1 MGVPLV
7 FSKFIISFYFIYR
20 HAHQVTLL
28 TLHNLKNEAFLHL
41 ASENAETSSMQAW
54 EDEIGKRSPT
64 FLFWNTVLKY
74 ETLILILVRAERE
87 RNFSL
92 YVEVLEQLVHL
103 FFALDHVNY
112 ARWTP
117 IHIRDM
123 KCLPDS
129 LKREFDDQGHWV
141 LSKTG
146 KPFSAIAI
154 DQVHEQENKTVKA
167 AGGAVGL
174 TENPVAFR

>member
-1 MGVPLV
+1 MR
-7 FSKFIISFYFIYR
+7 S
-20 HAHQVTLL
+20 
-28 TLHNLKNEAFLHL
+28 
-41 ASENAETSSMQAW
+41 W
-54 EDEIGKRSPT
+54 EEEMVKRSPT

-74 ETLILILVRAERE
+74 ETLILILVRAEHE
-87 RNFSL
+87 RNFLL
-92 YVEVLEQLVHL
+92 YVEVLEKLAHL

-112 ARWTP
+112 VRWTP

-129 LKREFDDQGHWV
+129 IRSEFDEQGHWV

-146 KPFSAIAI
+146 NSFSAIAI
-154 DQVHEQENKTVKA
+154 DQAHEQEYKKVKTT
-167 AGGAVGL
+167 GGAVGL

>member
-1 MGVPLV
+1 M
-7 FSKFIISFYFIYR
+7 
-20 HAHQVTLL
+20 
-28 TLHNLKNEAFLHL
+28 TLHTLKKEAFQLHL
-41 ASENAETSSMQAW
+41 AGENAGSPSMRSW
-54 EDEIGKRSPT
+54 EDEMVKRSPT

-112 ARWTP
+112 ARWSP

-129 LKREFDDQGHWV
+129 IRSEFDERGHWV

-146 KPFSAIAI
+146 NPFSAIAI
-154 DQVHEQENKTVKA
+154 DQAHEQENKKVKTT
-167 AGGAVGL
+167 GGAVGL

>member
-1 MGVPLV
+1 MR
-7 FSKFIISFYFIYR
+7 S
-20 HAHQVTLL
+20 
-28 TLHNLKNEAFLHL
+28 
-41 ASENAETSSMQAW
+41 W
-54 EDEIGKRSPT
+54 EEEMVKRSPT

-87 RNFSL
+87 RNFLL

-103 FFALDHVNY
+103 AFALDHVNY

-129 LKREFDDQGHWV
+129 IRSEFDEQGHWV

-146 KPFSAIAI
+146 NPFTIAI
-154 DQVHEQENKTVKA
+154 NQAHEQENKKVKTP
-167 AGGAVGL
+167 GGAVGL

>member
-1 MGVPLV
+1 MR
-7 FSKFIISFYFIYR
+7 S
-20 HAHQVTLL
+20 
-28 TLHNLKNEAFLHL
+28 
-41 ASENAETSSMQAW
+41 W
-54 EDEIGKRSPT
+54 EEEMVKRSPT

-74 ETLILILVRAERE
+74 EILILILVHAERE

-92 YVEVLEQLVHL
+92 YVEVLELVHL

-117 IHIRDM
+117 IHIRDI

-129 LKREFDDQGHWV
+129 IKSEFNEQGNWV

-146 KPFSAIAI
+146 NPFSAIAI
-154 DQVHEQENKTVKA
+154 DQAHEQENKKVKTT
-167 AGGAVGL
+167 GGAVGL
-174 TENPVAFR
+174 TENQVAFR

>member
-1 MGVPLV
+1 M
-7 FSKFIISFYFIYR
+7 ISYFFIYR

-28 TLHNLKNEAFLHL
+28 TLHNLKKEAFLHL
-41 ASENAETSSMQAW
+41 AGENVGSPSICSW
-54 EDEIGKRSPT
+54 EHEMVKRSPT

-112 ARWTP
+112 ERWTP

-129 LKREFDDQGHWV
+129 IRCEFDELGHWV

-146 KPFSAIAI
+146 KPFSSIAI
-154 DQVHEQENKTVKA
+154 DQAHEQENKAVKA

>member
-1 MGVPLV
+1 M
-7 FSKFIISFYFIYR
+7 
-20 HAHQVTLL
+20 
-28 TLHNLKNEAFLHL
+28 TLHTLKKEAFQLHL
-41 ASENAETSSMQAW
+41 ADENSGSPSIRSW
-54 EDEIGKRSPT
+54 EEEMVKRSPT

-112 ARWTP
+112 GRWTP

-129 LKREFDDQGHWV
+129 IRSEFDEQGHWV

-146 KPFSAIAI
+146 NPFSAIAI
-154 DQVHEQENKTVKA
+154 DQAHEQENKKVKTT
-167 AGGAVGL
+167 GGAVGL

>member
-54 EDEIGKRSPT
+54 EDEMGKRSPT

-123 KCLPDS
+123 KCLYRIRKTGS
-129 LKREFDDQGHWV
+129 
-141 LSKTG
+141 SKTG

>member
-1 MGVPLV
+1 MLLV
-7 FSKFIISFYFIYR
+7 I
-20 HAHQVTLL
+20 
-28 TLHNLKNEAFLHL
+28 
-41 ASENAETSSMQAW
+41 
-54 EDEIGKRSPT
+54 
-64 FLFWNTVLKY
+64 
-74 ETLILILVRAERE
+74 RAQRQ

-92 YVEVLEQLVHL
+92 YVEALEELIPL
-103 FFALDHVNY
+103 FFALDHINY

-123 KCLPDS
+123 KSLPDS
-129 LKREFDDQGHWV
+129 IAKEFQNEDHWV

-146 KPFSAIAI
+146 NKLKFSAIPF
-154 DQVHEQENKTVKA
+154 DQAHEQENKVVKS